1 MKWWIHSLK
10 QKKWWYEI
18 INMLRKMLMSV
29 LKTLVKNPVKKSF
42 NITFMENEKN
52 YQNINCFFF
61 SFLIKI
67 LTTTNATCDIP
78 INTLTYPTNYHTWP
92 SLFLSIEV
100 IFHCSKPIFVLFNSL
115 SLIALDLKIMK
126 STSKNYQFLVPSIFL
141 FLFSLHLE
149 LFITSYWCISW
160 TQNLK
165 GTITH

>member
-1 MKWWIHSLK
+1 MSLRHWLRIQLKKVLTSLLWKMKKTI
-10 QKKWWYEI
+10 
-18 INMLRKMLMSV
+18 
-29 LKTLVKNPVKKSF
+29 KTLIV
-42 NITFMENEKN
+42 
-52 YQNINCFFF
+52 FF